1 MKLWT
6 NGKRWLSL
14 ALAMIMAFS
23 LLCVSASAVETPAS
37 VDEAKAELATV
48 EITQTYN
55 GEKTDKATHDY
66 RTDDK
71 DVSITYCAELRMKE
85 EMALYLRAR
94 QKQLYDAQFH
104 VNMNVELDWLDW
116 TESEDTLDFTFES
129 TFLKP
134 VQPRGA
140 VATDYSFQ
148 LKKHEGKYFIYTIT
162 ASKAWIRDKW
172 KNGQISIPM
181 ELIYYFDG
189 TKAYGFNDVPATA
202 KTDEAMFWNYEVSDW
217 MKPITLEL
225 AELEVNA
232 KQAKTVTKD
241 RDTWKTIKASG
252 TVDGRFQYITVDVPA
267 SIADAERL
275 TTSGKPDWTR
285 DLAFGVGEGITQWTS
300 NEVQVTLKRSGGGS
314 SSGGGGKEPS
324 DLNITDHF
332 AYIIGYPDGEV
343 KPTGNITRAEV
354 ATIFFRMLKDEA
366 REKYWKTENRY
377 SDVSSSDWFNNAV
390 STLSNMGIID
400 GYPDGSFRPNAGIT
414 RAEFAKIAVSFFKDY
429 VGETIGDR
437 FTDISGQWYTT
448 YINLAAELAIVSGYP
463 DGTFRPRNKITR
475 AEAMQIVNNTLRR
488 TPHKDHLL
496 PERSM
501 NMWPDNPR
509 SAWYYAAVQ
518 EATNSHEY
526 QRASFTD
533 YEQWLAKLPERDW
546 AAFERSWSGANAA
559 PNPGEVVDGSNSYL
573 DRNR

>member
-14 ALAMIMAFS
+14 AMAMIMTFS
-23 LLCVSASAVETPAS
+23 LLCVSASAVDMPGS
-37 VDEAKAELATV
+37 VEEAKAKLANV

-55 GEKTDKATHDY
+55 SETRDHATHDY
-66 RTDDK
+66 RTDGNE
-71 DVSITYCAELRMKE
+71 VSITYRAKLEMTE
-85 EMALYLRAR
+85 EMAMYLKVR
-94 QKQLYDAQFH
+94 QKQLYDAQFTVH
-104 VNMNVELDWLDW
+104 MNVELDWLDW
-116 TESEDTLDFTFES
+116 TATGETLEFTFKS

-134 VQPRGA
+134 KLPMDTKG
-140 VATDYSFQ
+140 YSFE
-148 LKKHEGKYFIYTIT
+148 LKDHTGKYFTYTIT
-162 ASKAWIRDKW
+162 ASKDWIQRNW
-172 KNGQISIPM
+172 NNGKISIPM
-181 ELIYYFDG
+181 ELIYYYDSANRI
-189 TKAYGFNDVPATA
+189 AYGFNENLPSGADNAG
-202 KTDEAMFWNYEVSDW
+202 AMFWNYTESDW
-217 MKPITLEL
+217 MAPITLSL
-225 AELEVNA
+225 AELKVKDEKA
-232 KQAKTVTKD
+232 KLITTD
-241 RDTWKTIKASG
+241 YSKTIKASG
-252 TVDGRFQYITVDVPA
+252 TVDGDFKYITVEVPT
-267 SIADAERL
+267 SIARAKHLAANSSWTKELKFGNDADIKE
-275 TTSGKPDWTR
+275 
-285 DLAFGVGEGITQWTS
+285 WTS
-300 NEVQVTLKRSGGGS
+300 NEVTVTLKHSGGSGGG
-314 SSGGGGKEPS
+314 GGGGKEPS

-526 QRASFTD
+526 QRKSFTD
-533 YEQWLAKLPERDW
+533 YEKWLTKLPERDW
-546 AAFERSWSGANAA
+546 AAFERSWSDANAA

-573 DRNR
+573 NRNR